1 MNLLKKFLDVIT
13 KNKMTFGSIAF
24 ICAKV
29 SAVLPTLPS
38 VPSADAAGAGTTHC
52 EARSCTAFREPWKAK
67 WKEL

>member
-1 MNLLKKFLDVIT
+1 
-13 KNKMTFGSIAF
+13 MTFGSVAF

-38 VPSADAAGAGTTHC
+38 VPSADAAGAGTTHR